1 MWIAKPAASSQ
12 GRGILVTNK
21 LSEIPQKNSQYI
33 VSEYIDNPLLFNG
46 YKFDLRIY
54 VALTSINPLRIY
66 IYEEGLT
73 RFATCK
79 YTNNLSAA
87 GKKQQKYMHLTNF
100 SINKKNVNF
109 VSSEADQD
117 GQGSKWTLTCLR
129 KAFREQGIDD
139 SAIWRK
145 IEDICIKTIL
155 SAEPFIFQGMAANV
169 PFRDNCFE
177 LFGFDILIDNLLEPW
192 LIEVNLSPSLGC
204 DSPLDQKVKAML
216 IGDLFTLVGVVP

>member
-1 MWIAKPAASSQ
+1 MYRQISKLKEIHGSKNFAFIPKTFILPNEYSYLEMEMERDKTKMWIAKPAASSQ

-21 LSEIPQKNSQYI
+21 LAEIPQKNSQYI

-79 YTNNLSAA
+79 YTNNLNAA
-87 GKKQQKYMHLTNF
+87 GKKQQKFMHLTNF
-100 SINKKNVNF
+100 SINKHNVNF

-117 GQGSKWTLTCLR
+117 G
-129 KAFREQGIDD
+129 
-139 SAIWRK
+139 
-145 IEDICIKTIL
+145 
-155 SAEPFIFQGMAANV
+155 
-169 PFRDNCFE
+169 
-177 LFGFDILIDNLLEPW
+177 
-192 LIEVNLSPSLGC
+192 
-204 DSPLDQKVKAML
+204 
-216 IGDLFTLVGVVP
+216 